1 MLMEKK
7 EAKDL
12 EKEIVKF
19 LRDPTYP
26 ASDKTLKGILEHV
39 RSHKEIKKSE
49 QERAKKDKIRRIID
63 NSMKIHGSVSY
74 THLTLPTKA

>member
-26 ASDKTLKGILEHV
+26 ASDKT
-39 RSHKEIKKSE
+39 
-49 QERAKKDKIRRIID
+49 
-63 NSMKIHGSVSY
+63 
-74 THLTLPTKA
+74 